1 MNHIPKQETCEVDRL
16 KVNSNEVSLSDFWQ
30 VICNGRWIIAIIA
43 TLFFSLSIVYALS
56 VPNYYKSEA
65 LLAPVDSNGAG
76 ASAISSQ
83 LGGLASIAGLNIGGP
98 KTDKVGLALE
108 IMKSRAFIFK
118 FIERHDITADLVA
131 VESWDMDS
139 NRLTYENIYNAE
151 DDSWQRRVSLPL
163 VNKPSLQESYKEFQK
178 IVSIEQSQTT
188 PLISISIVH
197 VSPYIAQQWVN
208 WLVDDINNE
217 MKSRDLIEANDS
229 IRYLSEQLE
238 KTNKAEIKNALY
250 QLVEQQSKIIM
261 FANIREQ
268 YILKTIDPPLAPL
281 FVAGPKRLLI
291 SLLGAL
297 LGIFSAITI
306 VLVSHFY
313 IENKQ

>member
-188 PLISISIVH
+188 SLISISIVH